1 MMNAMPNILIRN
13 LPEEVHRKLVN
24 RAKADGRPL
33 QAYLVSELSR
43 LARTVSLEELIT
55 DIERNEG
62 GRVGFAQ
69 AVEDLD
75 QSRARE

>member
-1 MMNAMPNILIRN
+1 M
-13 LPEEVHRKLVN
+13 
-24 RAKADGRPL
+24 
-33 QAYLVSELSR
+33 SELSR

-55 DIERNEG
+55 DIEHNEG

-69 AVEDLD
+69 AVEDLY

>member
-13 LPEEVHRKLVN
+13 LPEEVHRKLVD

-43 LARTVSLEELIT
+43 AHTVSLEELIT

-75 QSRARE
+75 QSRTRE

>member
-1 MMNAMPNILIRN
+1 MPNISISN
-13 LPEEVHRKLVN
+13 LPEEVHRRLVA
-24 RAKADGRPL
+24 RAKAEGRPL
-33 QAYLVSELSR
+33 QAYLASEPSR
-43 LARTVSLEELIT
+43 LDRTVSLEELIT

-75 QSRARE
+75 RSRAGE